1 MFYFKIPCKNQILP
15 MKISRMERGR
25 KHQQRMNR
33 MFIPQEWKWKLFKI
47 KAVCDIFY
55 RELAMQFQV
64 KKKNNGNYNGFNKLH
79 LESQISKPP

>member
-1 MFYFKIPCKNQILP
+1 

-55 RELAMQFQV
+55 RELAMQF
-64 KKKNNGNYNGFNKLH
+64 
-79 LESQISKPP
+79 